1 MTSRSGIDRVTFF
14 NPDKTVFEVHGVPIG
29 GDAKKYAS
37 DFVEREQRA
46 GRPSRSYSI
55 ERDSGRMRGG
65 TMADQSSDEAKKA
78 NVAKMGEALGEIYSA
93 LWQEVAVLH
102 FDWHE
107 YNELFGAKPERI
119 ARMNEVAPHFFRLI
133 QDRLWETTLLH
144 LARLTDPAKSPGS
157 DKTNLS
163 IKGLADLITDAK
175 LKEQVSKL
183 VDEAVKSTEFARDWR
198 NRLIGHRDLKLALQ
212 QPTTPLAD
220 ASREDVK
227 KALMAIAAV
236 LNALA
241 AHYLDSYTAFDFGG
255 PLGGAISLLYVLGI
269 GSRERAARGERLA
282 AGKPTAEDLVVHDV

>member
-1 MTSRSGIDRVTFF
+1 MVDQTSEEMKIS
-14 NPDKTVFEVHGVPIG
+14 N
-29 GDAKKYAS
+29 
-37 DFVEREQRA
+37 
-46 GRPSRSYSI
+46 
-55 ERDSGRMRGG
+55 M
-65 TMADQSSDEAKKA
+65 
-78 NVAKMGEALGEIYSA
+78 AKMGDALGEIYSA

-107 YNELFGAKPERI
+107 YSELFGSKPERI
-119 ARMNEVAPHFFRLI
+119 VLLNEVAPHFFRLI

-144 LARLTDPAKSPGS
+144 LARLTDPPKSPGN

-163 IKGLADLITDAK
+163 IKGLPDLITDGK

-212 QPTTPLAD
+212 QATTPLAD

-227 KALMAIAAV
+227 NALKAIAAV

-241 AHYLDSYTAFDFGG
+241 AHYFGSYTAFDFGG
-255 PLGGAISLLYVLGI
+255 PLGGAMSLLYVLGM
-269 GSRERAARGERLA
+269 GSRARAARGERLS
-282 AGKPTAEDLVVHDV
+282 AGKQTPEDLVIHEV